1 MSQKLDALLKQL
13 HKLHPKYIDLSLDR
27 LRKLLEKLNNPHL
40 KLPPVIHIAGT
51 NGKGST
57 LSFIQN
63 ILIENN
69 YNIHAYIS
77 PHLKSFNERIIVIN
91 KLINKKSLYTVLKKI
106 EKINNNEPITFF
118 EITTAAAF
126 YIFSKKKSDFLIL
139 ETGLGGRL
147 DATNII
153 NKSLIDIITPIGI
166 DHQDFLGKSLK
177 KITNEKLGIIKK
189 GSTVIISKQK
199 KLVKNHIL
207 KKLNLKKNNTLFYGN
222 RFKILGKNSK
232 KFKLEYDKKKYIFN
246 NPRLIGEHQIENAS
260 TAITSI
266 FILKK
271 LGYNFN
277 NKSIDNGIIKT
288 VWPGRLEKVKLDK
301 IPVYLDGAHNIDGA
315 KKLLNF
321 FKQKNQKVWIIIG
334 MLNNKNLN
342 DFVKILQPIT
352 EGVVAVTIPK
362 EKNSFTSEEIFNV
375 CKKLN
380 LICYKKTNIK
390 LANQFLKKKI
400 KPKLILVTGSLYL
413 IGSIK
418 DKYYK

>member
-13 HKLHPKYIDLSLDR
+13 NKLHPKYIDLSLDR
-27 LRKLLEKLNNPHL
+27 LKKLLEKLNNPHL

-69 YNIHAYIS
+69 YTVHAYIS
-77 PHLKSFNERIIVIN
+77 PHLKSFNERIIIRN
-91 KLINKKSLYTVLKKI
+91 KLINKKNLYTILNKI
-106 EKINNNEPITFF
+106 KKINNNEPITFF

-189 GSTVIISKQK
+189 ESTIVISKQK

-207 KKLNLKKNNTLFYGN
+207 NKLILKKNNTLFYGN
-222 RFKILGKNSK
+222 KFKILEKNSK
-232 KFKLEYDKKKYIFN
+232 NFKMKYDKKKFTFS
-246 NPRLIGEHQIENAS
+246 NPKLIGEHQIENAS
-260 TAITSI
+260 TAIASI
-266 FILKK
+266 LVLKN
-271 LGYNFN
+271 LGYNFKN
-277 NKSIDNGIIKT
+277 QSINKGIIKT
-288 VWPGRLEKVKLDK
+288 KWPGRLEKVKLNK

-321 FKQKNQKVWIIIG
+321 FKQKKQKVWIIIG
-334 MLNNKNLN
+334 MLNNKNLI
-342 DFVKILQPIT
+342 DFIKIIKPIAD
-352 EGVVAVTIPK
+352 GIVAIPIPK
-362 EKNSFTSEEIFNV
+362 EKNSFTSKQISNV
-375 CKKLN
+375 CEKLN

-390 LANQFLKKKI
+390 SANKFLKKVI

-413 IGSIK
+413 IGNIR
-418 DKYYK
+418 DKNYK